1 MTTLATLVSM
11 AMAIAATSTSLPSA
25 PQAAEAPATLPG
37 FSAGA
42 AVSGK
47 IVSAGSSTTTALL
60 EDLSIAFSRIHPGVT
75 FDFSTGG
82 SSTAPPTLAA
92 GRSQMAPMSR
102 PMSAR
107 EKADFE
113 KVRGFPPREFRIA
126 LDALGVFVHSENP
139 VERLS
144 QQELRSIFGD
154 MTLSETARTWG
165 DVGVESP
172 EAWRT
177 RAIVPLI
184 PMPTQG
190 SYGVMREDLLRGGR
204 YRVDAVPA
212 VVSSEL
218 IQGVAAD
225 RESIGFVSL
234 FFRTP
239 RVKLVAIED
248 QDGVPRLPTPQ
259 ACADGTYPF
268 ARYLHLYVAVKPGE
282 AVPPAL
288 AEFLRFVTSRQG
300 QAIVAREGFTPIPAS
315 VAVPQQSAIAGK

>member
-1 MTTLATLVSM
+1 MTMLSVWICGAISLAAAVAVSNPPH
-11 AMAIAATSTSLPSA
+11 ATPPAPLPEYTASTS
-25 PQAAEAPATLPG
+25 
-37 FSAGA
+37 
-42 AVSGK
+42 VSGR

-60 EDLSIAFSRIHPGVT
+60 EDLGTAFSRIHPGVT

-92 GRSQMAPMSR
+92 GRSQLAPMSR
-102 PMSAR
+102 PMSAQ

-113 KVRGFPPREFRIA
+113 KTRGFPPLEFRIA
-126 LDALGVFVHSENP
+126 IDALGVFVHPDNP

-144 QQELRSIFGD
+144 NQQLLSIFGD
-154 MTLSETARTWG
+154 MPLSETAQTWG

-172 EAWRT
+172 ESWRT
-177 RAIVPLI
+177 RPIVPLI

-212 VVSSEL
+212 VVASEL

-234 FFRTP
+234 FYRTP
-239 RVKLVAIED
+239 RVKLIAVED
-248 QDGVPRLPTPQ
+248 QNGVPRLPTPE
-259 ACADGTYPF
+259 ACADGSYPF
-268 ARYLHLYVAVKPGE
+268 ARYLYVYVAAKPGE
-282 AVPPAL
+282 VAPPAL
-288 AEFLRFVTSRQG
+288 SEFLRFATSRPG
-300 QAIVAREGFTPIPAS
+300 QAIVAKEGFTPIPAS
-315 VAVPQQSAIAGK
+315 VATPQQPLIGGK